1 MCRMLQELDTAP
13 FKACTPLCKHCWQHL
28 PIGLSSVV
36 GGWGGRGSTAG
47 VEGSVGGHTVISEEL
62 CWQVVG
68 RITSLLALGWPLCVC
83 VCVQLACYGM
93 PNCQVVLWREG
104 H

>member
-1 MCRMLQELDTAP
+1 VCQMLQELDTAP

-28 PIGLSSVV
+28 LIGLSSVV

-47 VEGSVGGHTVISEEL
+47 VEGSVGGHMCDFRRAVLASCGTHHVP
-62 CWQVVG
+62 VG
-68 RITSLLALGWPLCVC
+68 PRLAIVC

-93 PNCQVVLWREG
+93 PNCQLVLWREG